1 MALPPIRWDI
11 EPMLNAFPTAAMD
24 GSAQEALGAAAER
37 VVTTLGVG
45 TGVALLL
52 AALVVGVE
60 ALSRRRR
67 RKPRRPRD
75 PRPPKRRRREAYR

>member
-1 MALPPIRWDI
+1 
-11 EPMLNAFPTAAMD
+11 MLNAFPTAAMD
-24 GSAQEALGAAAER
+24 GSAQEALGAAVER

-67 RKPRRPRD
+67 KKNPKKDPKPRD
-75 PRPPKRRRREAYR
+75 PRPPRRRGREAYR

>member
-1 MALPPIRWDI
+1 
-11 EPMLNAFPTAAMD
+11 MD

-60 ALSRRRR
+60 ALTRRRR
-67 RKPRRPRD
+67 HKPRRPRD

>member
-1 MALPPIRWDI
+1 
-11 EPMLNAFPTAAMD
+11 MLNAFPTAAMD
-24 GSAQEALGAAAER
+24 GSAQEALGAAVER

-60 ALSRRRR
+60 ALTRRRR
-67 RKPRRPRD
+67 NQTRRSRE

>member
-1 MALPPIRWDI
+1 
-11 EPMLNAFPTAAMD
+11 MLNAFPTAAMD

-60 ALSRRRR
+60 ALTRRRR
-67 RKPRRPRD
+67 GKAAAPRD